1 MLIKRAKRAVALRWR
16 MPPAIRR
23 MHSVIK
29 GSRRSM
35 AQIEM
40 PVDSVA
46 AASYVI
52 PTDAPEADGTLA
64 WRSTTLIVVTASAG
78 GQRGIGWSYGSPA
91 SALLVNEMLAGV
103 VTGRGALA
111 APAAAEELSRAV
123 RNVGR
128 EGIASIAI
136 SAVDIALWDLKA
148 RLLGLPLAVALD
160 VVHDEVEIY
169 GSGGFTSYRDSKLAD
184 QLSGWVAE
192 GIPRV
197 KMKVGRDPDRDV
209 YRVGI
214 ARKAVGDDV
223 GLYVDA
229 NGAWTRAQALGWAE
243 RLAEWNVRWL
253 EEPVSS
259 DDLEGLAQVRDRA
272 PGFMDVAAGE
282 YGYDAP
288 YFARM
293 VPTVDCL
300 QADVTRC
307 GGFTGFRSVGPL
319 CDAAGI
325 DLSAHCA
332 PQLSAYALATCWH
345 ARHVEWFHDHVRI
358 ERMLFDGVLEP
369 QPGGLLRLPRDV
381 DGHGLTLRREDAEHY
396 RVR

>member
-1 MLIKRAKRAVALRWR
+1 MSLAAPTRAGTDGRRAAV
-16 MPPAIRR
+16 
-23 MHSVIK
+23 
-29 GSRRSM
+29 
-35 AQIEM
+35 
-40 PVDSVA
+40 PVERLDVSA
-46 AASYVI
+46 YTI
-52 PTDAPEADGTLA
+52 PTDQPESDGTLE
-64 WRSTTLIVVTASAG
+64 WDSTTMVLVEAHAG
-78 GQRGIGWSYGSPA
+78 GAVGTGWSYTGVSAADVVTDKLA
-91 SALLVNEMLAGV
+91 SVVRGRDALTVGPTWAAMVHAIRNLGRPGV
-103 VTGRGALA
+103 VGT
-111 APAAAEELSRAV
+111 
-123 RNVGR
+123 
-128 EGIASIAI
+128 AI
-136 SAVDIALWDLKA
+136 SAVDTALWDLKA

-197 KMKVGRDPDRDV
+197 KMKVGRNPDRDV

-381 DGHGLTLRREDAEHY
+381 DGHGLTLRRTDAEQY